1 MKSQNSLIERIVG
14 VLIDKLPSFISECL
28 KDLPAAETQTYLPDP
43 RDKLVKEPLQ
53 EEHKK

>member
-14 VLIDKLPSFISECL
+14 MLIDKLPNFISECL
-28 KDLPAAETQTYLPDP
+28 KELPLADTQTHLLDH